1 MGTTI
6 KASMAALAAAIL
18 LSACTPYGHWGNYG
32 WWLDNCP
39 GFPSREEVEQVLSER
54 EEFIE
59 YLKEERLIH
68 FIDVSPCPEGVFL
81 TINPIASK
89 AQVLAV
95 LDEHGARSKGLT
107 MFYGVPFRFLR
118 L

>member
-1 MGTTI
+1 MKESI
-6 KASMAALAAAIL
+6 AALAAVIL
-18 LSACTPYGHWGNYG
+18 LSACTPYGHWGSYG
-32 WWLDNCP
+32 GWRDNCP
-39 GFPSREEVEQVLSER
+39 GFPSREEVEQVLGEH
-54 EEFIE
+54 EELIK

-68 FIDVSPCPEGVFL
+68 FMEVSPCPEGVFL
-81 TINPIASK
+81 TINPRASK

-95 LDEHGARSKGLT
+95 LDEHGARAEGLT